1 MLKFRDL
8 EFDFD
13 IFDEDCAAAYE
24 AALEAM
30 RRDDMQKKTNDGLAD
45 CIRHQCNA
53 VFQFFDAIFGPETH
67 KEIFGT
73 RVNLNECLDA
83 FTELIDL
90 VKEQKVALDAR
101 LEQMRGVN
109 VQNRATRRAMKQ

>member
-1 MLKFRDL
+1 MLKFRDQ

-24 AALEAM
+24 AALEVMKRADT
-30 RRDDMQKKTNDGLAD
+30 RKKANEGLAD
-45 CIRHQCNA
+45 CIRYQCNA
-53 VFQFFDAIFGPETH
+53 VFQFFDALFGEGTH
-67 KEIFGT
+67 QEIFGT

-90 VKEQKVALDAR
+90 VNTQKAALDTR
-101 LEQMRGVN
+101 LEQLRVGGA
-109 VQNRATRRAMKQ
+109 QNRATRRALKQ